1 MDVLVSPGGQI
12 QCRRRQVR
20 EQAWKDVVFK
30 LERDRN
36 FPPVFPR
43 GDLHVEPAKRATLR
57 QKERSAFRDELAW
70 HATFMSIVVIEA
82 GKCPMG
88 ILNAKR
94 AGKSQEREVSE
105 FEAAIVDLIRI
116 AGEDD
121 VAIDLVMN
129 IVSIGEA
136 KSRVGDPRQQVVIVA
151 ADIDALA
158 AQLDEG
164 RMAIIGPQERI
175 FPDVVRSE
183 EHTSELQS
191 LMRISY
197 AVFCLKKKKHTK

>member
-43 GDLHVEPAKRATLR
+43 GDLHVEPAKRETLR

-82 GKCPMG
+82 GTCPMG
-88 ILNAKR
+88 ILNAKS
-94 AGKSQEREVSE
+94 AGKSQEREDRE
-105 FEAAIVDLIRI
+105 RDGKGQREEDGVDM
-116 AGEDD
+116 G
-121 VAIDLVMN
+121 
-129 IVSIGEA
+129 
-136 KSRVGDPRQQVVIVA
+136 
-151 ADIDALA
+151 
-158 AQLDEG
+158 G
-164 RMAIIGPQERI
+164 RGII
-175 FPDVVRSE
+175 
-183 EHTSELQS
+183 
-191 LMRISY
+191 
-197 AVFCLKKKKHTK
+197 KKKKIRQ

>member
-1 MDVLVSPGGQI
+1 
-12 QCRRRQVR
+12 
-20 EQAWKDVVFK
+20 
-30 LERDRN
+30 
-36 FPPVFPR
+36 
-43 GDLHVEPAKRATLR
+43 
-57 QKERSAFRDELAW
+57 
-70 HATFMSIVVIEA
+70 
-82 GKCPMG
+82 MG

-175 FPDVVRSE
+175 FPDVVRLAMRSE

-191 LMRISY
+191 LMRNS
-197 AVFCLKKKKHTK
+197 